1 VTGSV
6 RAAVL
11 HAHGDAPVV
20 EDRAE
25 PVGTGDAVVRVNAV
39 PLTPLD
45 LLCAGGTSYFGPPAL
60 PYVPGVQG
68 VGEVV
73 SHPTLAPGTRVWFP
87 TDAGMQTGDGALATV
102 VHRPAADLVDLG
114 DHDVPATDVAAIGL
128 SGVAAWLALEQRAR
142 LQEGEQ
148 VLVLGAGGV
157 VGQVAVQA
165 ARLLGA
171 RRVLAAA
178 RSAGARSRAEAA
190 GADAVVALTDGDSV
204 DDVVARVS
212 EAADGPVDVVIDPL
226 AGVPGSAGVRVL
238 AEHGR
243 LVNLGSSAAP
253 SLEVV
258 SADLRSRSAAVLGY
272 TNNAISVGQKA
283 EALRT
288 LLGHAAAGRLH
299 VDHEVVPLDGVA
311 AAWGRQAAGEAPVR
325 IVVDLRG

>member
-1 VTGSV
+1 VPV

-11 HAHGDAPVV
+11 HAHGGDPVV
-20 EDRAE
+20 EDRAD
-25 PVGTGDAVVRVNAV
+25 PVGTGDAVVRVTAV

-45 LLCAGGTSYFGPPAL
+45 LLCAGGTSYFGPPPL

-73 SHPTLAPGTRVWFP
+73 AHPTLQAGTRVWFP
-87 TDAGMQTGDGALATV
+87 TDAGMQPGDGALATV

-114 DHDVPATDVAAIGL
+114 DHEVPATVVAAIGL
-128 SGVAAWLALEQRAR
+128 SGVAAWIALAERAE

-178 RSAGARSRAEAA
+178 RSAGARARAERA
-190 GADAVVALTDGDSV
+190 GADAVVALEDGDSV
-204 DDVVARVS
+204 PDVVARVD

-238 AEHGR
+238 GEHGR

-272 TNNAISVGQKA
+272 TNNAISVGRKA

-288 LLGHAAAGRLH
+288 LLGHASAGRLH
-299 VDHEVVPLDGVA
+299 VDHEVVPLGDVA